1 MASKTASKQTEIEF
15 VEWIDAVA
23 STGWMERSAGFPVQT
38 CFSVG
43 QVIEE
48 GKDHIV
54 LAGTWGHPEDS
65 IQQVNC
71 VMSIPKAWVK
81 QRKKLKV

>member
-1 MASKTASKQTEIEF
+1 MASKTTSKNFEVEL

-23 STGWMERSAGFPVQT
+23 STGWMERSSGFPVQT
-38 CFSVG
+38 CYSIG
-43 QVIEE
+43 QLIEE
-48 GKDHIV
+48 GKEHIV
-54 LAGTWGHPEDS
+54 LAGTWGHPDDQ

-81 QRKKLKV
+81 QRKKVKA